1 MRSRSSRGN
10 TSSRYNPVNEACV
23 TVARSEPEPLTH
35 SPPAGRPRKSIS
47 TDFAEVL
54 PPPQL
59 QTVRSAPSLRD
70 RTTSCSSVVDVALS
84 VIAWNPLCSG
94 IPAAQNAA
102 SPFACHAPGVATGAE
117 GHDGVGV
124 ASLARAKFGEE
135 RAHIRLKGCL

>member
-35 SPPAGRPRKSIS
+35 STRAGRPRKSIS
-47 TDFAEVL
+47 SDLAEVL

-70 RTTSCSSVVDVALS
+70 RETNRSSVVGVELF
-84 VIAWNPLCSG
+84 VIAWNPYICT
-94 IPAAQNAA
+94 IK
-102 SPFACHAPGVATGAE
+102 TDYE
-117 GHDGVGV
+117 T
-124 ASLARAKFGEE
+124 
-135 RAHIRLKGCL
+135 